1 VGLVPSRSVSQ
12 TQESETTGH
21 VRGQLGQMA
30 VESCGG
36 QLQWGDGGT
45 EFLLEQITELGI
57 CY

>member
-1 VGLVPSRSVSQ
+1 MVVVPSSSVSQ

-36 QLQWGDGGT
+36 QSGVRGHRIPVGT
-45 EFLLEQITELGI
+45 DNRT
-57 CY
+57 